1 MPTVR
6 IVVRTLIAALLVAA
20 PLLAGLAI
28 PASAQVSSPFSR
40 TDQADSRSLNL
51 AVDSVSPQWAGPN
64 STITVSGTLT
74 NDTGSPIP
82 NFQVELLTSDQHFTS
97 PSQMDAYSDGSD
109 GLTSFP
115 EPAGETVYNSARTLH
130 TGTTVRWTASFTAA
144 EAGYELNGFGVYP
157 LQAAVISTSSGS
169 YGSTLATV
177 QTFLPYWQ
185 SSQSPERVS
194 VSWVWPL
201 IDVPQQGPCDDTLA
215 TNALS
220 DDLQPSGRLGRL
232 LSTGLKWQATSDL
245 TWAVDPALLSDASM
259 MTEPY
264 KVGGDSGCTGTTAM
278 RANAA
283 AGNWLTQLRTGT
295 ANKPMFV
302 TPYADVD
309 ISALAHAGLDASLQS
324 SYALGES
331 VARKELDRPFGANGA
346 GTGDAGAPSL
356 AWPAGGTA
364 DASVLTALADSTDAK
379 TVLLS
384 SAELPNSSSTITS
397 VTTGIGSQMQV
408 LLANSALTSTLGSA
422 SAGSSAG
429 TQFAAEQDF
438 LAQTAMFA
446 AEYPSVAGRSVVV
459 APPARWDPS
468 AAEAN
473 TLLSMTANAPWLR
486 PTTLSSLASSSV
498 TTDKTDPQ
506 QSLPGDQ
513 VSSAELSGDYLD
525 QVKSVNTNLALY
537 ENLLSQPSKGMLQSL
552 QGALAVT
559 ESSAWRGDGAA
570 RGASTLS
577 YLSNFLRDSEQKV
590 TIITGKKVLLAGASG
605 DTPVSVKNGMNAPV
619 QVAVSVTVPKGSPL
633 KVGTDGKFHSLITV
647 PAGKTGTVRLPVSSS
662 AISTTTMQLQLV
674 TRNGSPLTWTTQT
687 LSVQATRYGRALL
700 ILIGAALGV
709 LVLTSVARW
718 LRQWLSDTKA
728 ASGGTG

>member
-28 PASAQVSSPFSR
+28 PASAQVSNPSSL
-40 TDQADSRSLNL
+40 TDQADSHSLSL

-82 NFQVELLTSDQHFTS
+82 NFQVLLLTSDQHFTS
-97 PSQMDAYSDGSD
+97 PSAMESYADGSD
-109 GLTSFP
+109 GFTSFP
-115 EPAGETVYNSARTLH
+115 EPAGETAYTSPRTLH
-130 TGTTVRWTASFTAA
+130 TGTTTTWTASFTAA
-144 EAGYELNGFGVYP
+144 AADYALNGFGVYP
-157 LQAAVISTSSGS
+157 LQAAAINTSYGS
-169 YGSTLATV
+169 YGNTLATD
-177 QTFLPYWQ
+177 QTFVPYWQ
-185 SSQSPERVS
+185 SGGSPDRVS

-201 IDVPQQGPCDDTLA
+201 IADPQQGPCQDTLS
-215 TNALS
+215 TNTLS
-220 DDLQPSGRLGRL
+220 QSLQPGGQLGAL
-232 LSTGLKWQATSDL
+232 LSAGLKWQRTADL

-259 MTEPY
+259 MTVPY
-264 KVGGDSGCTGTTAM
+264 KVGGNSGCTGTTAM
-278 RANAA
+278 RASAA

-295 ANKPMFV
+295 ANEPMFV

-309 ISALAHAGLDASLQS
+309 ISALAHAGLDADLQS

-331 VARKELDRPFGANGA
+331 VARKELDRPFGTNGA
-346 GTGDAGAPSL
+346 GTGDGGAPSV
-356 AWPAGGTA
+356 AWPADGTA
-364 DASVLTALADSTDAK
+364 DASVLTALANSTNVK

-384 SAELPNSSSTITS
+384 SAELPDASSDVTS

-408 LLANSALTSTLGSA
+408 LLANSSLTSTLGSA
-422 SAGSSAG
+422 SANSSAG
-429 TQFAAEQDF
+429 AQFTAEQDF

-446 AEYPSVAGRSVVV
+446 AEYPSVAGRSLVVT
-459 APPARWDPS
+459 PPARWDPS

-473 TLLSMTANAPWLR
+473 TVLSTTANAPWLR

-513 VSSAELSGDYLD
+513 VSSAELSSGYLD
-525 QVKSVNTNLALY
+525 QVKSVDANLALY
-537 ENLLSQPSKGMLQSL
+537 ENLLSQPGQSTLQSL
-552 QGALAVT
+552 QAALAVT
-559 ESSAWRGDGAA
+559 ESSAWRGDGSPAGERA
-570 RGASTLS
+570 LT
-577 YLSNFLRDSEQKV
+577 YLSDFLQDSERKV
-590 TIITGKKVLLAGASG
+590 TIIAGKKVLLAGTSG
-605 DTPVSVKNGMNAPV
+605 DTPVSVKNGMTAPV
-619 QVAVSVTVPKGSPL
+619 KVAVTVKLPKGSPL
-633 KVGTDGKFHSLITV
+633 TVGKDGKFSSLIEV
-647 PAGKTGTVRLPVSSS
+647 PAGKTGTVRMPVSSS

-674 TRNGSPLTWTTQT
+674 TKNGSPLTWTTQT

-709 LVLTSVARW
+709 LVLTSGARW
-718 LRQWLSDTKA
+718 LRQWLNDTKA
-728 ASGGTG
+728 GSGGTG